1 MLNELIKLADIL
13 DKNGSTQASD
23 IIDDM
28 ISKFAAKKSKK
39 RRPTNR
45 KLWSRA
51 ISEAKKKFKVYP
63 CVPVDISFALT
74 RTGWSE
80 YSELNVGDEIVT
92 YNIKED
98 RLEWDK
104 IKDIHF
110 YSDADIIR
118 VKDKNESFNFLC
130 TEDHKWVISSH
141 DKRHLVR
148 SWDLYEEES
157 IVTTSSMSSFDGEI
171 EKFYIKELLK
181 YTEINTIDHLLKLV
195 EDGLILKFNQDSI
208 LDAILSGCS
217 ILGIRAVRKGNILV
231 LFKENMQTVKEL
243 TINKAGKRDVWCPET
258 ENGTWLMKQNN
269 MVTITGNSAY
279 ANGWAAKWYK
289 ERGGGWRGPKRI

>member
-51 ISEAKKKFKVYP
+51 ISEA
-63 CVPVDISFALT
+63 
-74 RTGWSE
+74 
-80 YSELNVGDEIVT
+80 
-92 YNIKED
+92 KED